1 MKESEARSNAPVV
14 AFRISVRDSEF
25 ILSVISFL

>member
-1 MKESEARSNAPVV
+1 MKEMEARSRARVV

-25 ILSVISFL
+25 IFIVIPFL